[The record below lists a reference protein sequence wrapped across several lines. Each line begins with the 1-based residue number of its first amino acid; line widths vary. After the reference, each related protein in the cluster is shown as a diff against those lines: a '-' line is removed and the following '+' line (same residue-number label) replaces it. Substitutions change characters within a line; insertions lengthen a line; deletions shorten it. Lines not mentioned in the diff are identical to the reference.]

1 MNDSIKYY
9 LLAILII
16 CASYSHQEI
25 ELHNSIARKAVA
37 ETVISENGL
46 KTKSSPYDVDETVYR
61 LEQIINDKGLTLF
74 TRVDHSANAEKVGA
88 ELKPTQLLIFG
99 NPKVG
104 TPLMECS
111 PTTALDLPQKI
122 LVWQNDDNQTHI
134 TYNQPQYL
142 KQRHGI
148 HGCDEIL
155 AKVSVV
161 LQNIT
166 EQAIND
172 TP

>member
-9 LLAILII
+9 LFAILII

-46 KTKSSPYDVDETVYR
+46 KTKSSPYDVSETVYR

-74 TRVDHSANAEKVGA
+74 TNVDHSVNAEKIGA

-111 PTTALDLPQKI
+111 PTTAIDLPQKI
-122 LVWQNDDNQTHI
+122 LVWQNEDEQTQI

-142 KQRHGI
+142 KKRHGI
-148 HGCDEIL
+148 HGCDEML
-155 AKVSVV
+155 AKVSGV
-161 LQNIT
+161 LKDIT
-166 EQAIND
+166 ARAIDD

>member
-25 ELHNSIARKAVA
+25 ELHNSIARKAMA
-37 ETVISENGL
+37 ETVTGTSENGL
-46 KTKSSPYDVDETVYR
+46 KTKSSPYDVSETAFR
-61 LEQIINDKGLTLF
+61 LEQVIKEKGLTIF
-74 TRVDHSANAEKVGA
+74 SRVDHSDNAEKIGA
-88 ELKPTQLLIFG
+88 ELKPTLLLIFG

-111 PTTALDLPQKI
+111 PTTAIDLPQKI
-122 LVWQNDDNQTHI
+122 LVWQNNDNQTQI

-142 KQRHGI
+142 KKRHSI
-148 HGCDEIL
+148 NDCDAIL
-155 AKVSVV
+155 AKVSGV
-161 LQNIT
+161 LKDIT
-166 EQAIND
+166 KQAID
-172 TP
+172 

>member
-25 ELHNSIARKAVA
+25 ELYNSIARKAIA
-37 ETVISENGL
+37 KTVISENGL
-46 KTKSSPYDVDETVYR
+46 KTKSSPYDVSETATR
-61 LEQIINDKGLTLF
+61 LEKIINDQGLTLF
-74 TRVDHSANAEKVGA
+74 SRVDHSANAEKVGA

-111 PTTALDLPQKI
+111 PTTAIDLPQKI
-122 LVWQNDDNQTHI
+122 LVWQNDDNQTQI

-142 KQRHGI
+142 KKRHDI
-148 HGCDEIL
+148 NGCDDIL
-155 AKVSVV
+155 DKVSLV
-161 LQNIT
+161 LKDIT
-166 EQAIND
+166 EQAIN
-172 TP
+172 

>member
-9 LLAILII
+9 LLAIVII
-16 CASYSHQEI
+16 CASYSNQDI

-37 ETVISENGL
+37 ETIISENGL
-46 KTKSSPYDVDETVYR
+46 KTRSSPYDVEETAFR
-61 LEQIINDKGLTLF
+61 LEKNINDQGLTLI

-104 TPLMECS
+104 TPLMKCS
-111 PTTALDLPQKI
+111 PTTAIDLPQKI
-122 LVWQNDDNQTHI
+122 LVWQNDDNQTQI

-142 KQRHGI
+142 KKRHDI
-148 HGCDEIL
+148 QGCDEIL
-155 AKVSVV
+155 DKVSVV
-161 LQNIT
+161 LKDIT
-166 EQAIND
+166 EQAID
-172 TP
+172 